1 MATSDQFSF
10 NPPIGTLT
18 LNAFSRCQVK
28 RTMLTAQNMEDAY
41 IESNLLQSDWSADGI
56 IWWTVLRVDQPLT
69 AGSPTYSI
77 PTNATSVLD
86 VYITPGAPGS
96 GSNRLIL
103 PFSRTDYASLAQP
116 LMPGF
121 PNSFWYDRALSPTI
135 TLWPVPDTNTQYT
148 MSYYIYTQPEDA
160 NLRGGGQAA
169 IPYWWL
175 NAYTADLAHR
185 LSRHCAPA
193 LEAVRK
199 VDRDEAYQR
208 ASKQTEPSY
217 MYITPGLANYFRG

>member
-1 MATSDQFSF
+1 MATSDSFNF

-18 LNAFSRCQVK
+18 LNAFARCGVR
-28 RTMLTAQNMEDAY
+28 RTMLTAQHMEDAFL
-41 IESNLLQSDWSADGI
+41 ECNLLQADWAADGI
-56 IWWTVLRVDQPLT
+56 LFWTVLLVQQPLT
-69 AGSPTYSI
+69 AGSPTYAI
-77 PTNATSVLD
+77 PTNTVSVLD
-86 VYITPGAPGS
+86 VYISPNGPGG

-116 LMPGF
+116 TQQGF
-121 PNSFWYDRALSPTI
+121 PTSFWYDRALAPTI
-135 TLWPVPDTNTQYT
+135 TLWPVPDSSANYV

-160 NLRGGGQAA
+160 VLRGGGNAA

-185 LSRHCAPA
+185 LSRIYAPA

-208 ASKQTEPSY
+208 ASKQVEPSY
-217 MYITPGLANYFRG
+217 MYVQPGLAGYFR

>member
-1 MATSDQFSF
+1 MATSDQYAF

-18 LNAFSRCQVK
+18 LNAFARCGVR
-28 RTMLTAQNMEDAY
+28 RTMLTAQHMEDAY
-41 IESNLLQSDWSADGI
+41 LECNLLQSDWSADGI
-56 IWWTVLRVDQPLT
+56 VWWTVLQVNQPLT
-69 AGSPTYSI
+69 AGSPTYAI
-77 PTNATSVLD
+77 PTNTVSVLD
-86 VYITPGAPGS
+86 VYISPNGPGG

-116 LMPGF
+116 TMQGF
-121 PNSFWYDRALSPTI
+121 PTSFWFDRALSPTI
-135 TLWPVPDTNTQYT
+135 TLWPVPDASTNYV

-160 NLRGGGQAA
+160 VLRGGGNAA
-169 IPYWWL
+169 VPYWWL

-185 LSRHCAPA
+185 LSRIYAPQ

-208 ASKQTEPSY
+208 AAKQVEPSY
-217 MYITPGLANYFRG
+217 MYIQPGLAGYFR